1 MSPGKK
7 MKRDDPD
14 RPSKKMKDSSGK
26 SRDVLASP
34 GPPPGVKPAKVNK
47 VSLILFF
54 LNLIWNIFL

>member
-1 MSPGKK
+1 

-47 VSLILFF
+47 VSHILFF